1 MSACSVALMVQI
13 SLSAQPRVAVP
24 EPAGLFFWLRPRFHA
39 GMDPELGNIIR
50 QALADAQAA
59 GRDYL
64 GQTDKAIQAVRRAR
78 PGMTTLGALS
88 EVNRVRRLDRDREN

>member
-1 MSACSVALMVQI
+1 MSARSVALIVQI

-39 GMDPELGNIIR
+39 DMDPELDNIIR
-50 QALADAQAA
+50 QALADTQAA

-64 GQTDKAIQAVRRAR
+64 GQTEEAIQAVRRAR
-78 PGMTTLGALS
+78 PGMTTLSALS
-88 EVNRVRRLDRDREN
+88 EVNRVRRLDRDRGN

>member
-1 MSACSVALMVQI
+1 MSARSVALIVQI

-39 GMDPELGNIIR
+39 DMDPELDNIIR

-64 GQTDKAIQAVRRAR
+64 GQTEKAIQAVRLATCFCWVGAFAMRLGPRSGDDSGAR
-78 PGMTTLGALS
+78 
-88 EVNRVRRLDRDREN
+88 

>member
-1 MSACSVALMVQI
+1 MAA
-13 SLSAQPRVAVP
+13 P
-24 EPAGLFFWLRPRFHA
+24 EPAAPFFWLRPRFHA
-39 GMDPELGNIIR
+39 GMGSELDNIIR

-64 GQTDKAIQAVRRAR
+64 GQTEEAIQAVRPAR

-88 EVNRVRRLDRDREN
+88 EVNRVRRLDRDRGN

>member
-1 MSACSVALMVQI
+1 M
-13 SLSAQPRVAVP
+13 AVP

-39 GMDPELGNIIR
+39 GMDPELDSIIR

-64 GQTDKAIQAVRRAR
+64 GQTEKAIQLVRLVR
-78 PGMTTLGALS
+78 PGMMTLGALS
-88 EVNRVRRLDRDREN
+88 ELNRVRRLDRDRGN